1 MDKVQMKEADRVL
14 ADAVSDW
21 WAGRL
26 EKDPAIREAADTLE
40 ALCGDHAED
49 ASSLLCD
56 IFGRAADMVAEAA
69 LKKVL

>member
-26 EKDPAIREAADTLE
+26 EKDPAIRSAADKLE

-49 ASSLLCD
+49 ASSLICG
-56 IFGRAADMVAEAA
+56 IIGRAADMIAETTVRK
-69 LKKVL
+69 LL